1 MKPSLALCVLAGA
14 LVAGSSNGQALQ
26 EQFSQANV
34 PVNQDGQDDSA
45 DSLVGYSLLVI
56 TPPPPRKIE
65 RYDLITI
72 IVNQTSQATRTQS
85 LETEKEYEASAR
97 LAQFLQ
103 ITDLLEARLT
113 AGDLN
118 TDDLLDIR
126 AENEFTGEG
135 SYQRSDRLTT
145 RVQAEVIDV
154 KPNGNLV
161 LEARTRMQT
170 DEEVQEFVLSG
181 VCRTEDVTLQ
191 NTIQSSELH
200 GLSITVRN
208 EGEIRKS
215 AKKGLIPR
223 VLETIFAF

>member
-1 MKPSLALCVLAGA
+1 MIARTASLFVAVL
-14 LVAGSSNGQALQ
+14 LWAGSGAAQALH
-26 EQFSQANV
+26 EGFDAGRL
-34 PVNQDGQDDSA
+34 PADPEGPDTSA
-45 DSLVGYSLLVI
+45 ESLVGYSFLVI
-56 TPPPPRKIE
+56 TPPPPREIQ
-65 RYDLITI
+65 RHDLITI
-72 IVNQTSQATRTQS
+72 IVNQNTQASRTQS
-85 LETEKEYEASAR
+85 LETEKEYESEVR
-97 LAQFLQ
+97 LAQFLR
-103 ITDLLEARLT
+103 ITELLEARLS

-126 AENEFTGEG
+126 AQNEFTGEG
-135 SYQRSDRLTT
+135 SYERSDRLTT

-161 LEARTRMQT
+161 LEARTRLQT

-215 AKKGLIPR
+215 AKKGIIPR
-223 VLETIFAF
+223 VLEAIFAF